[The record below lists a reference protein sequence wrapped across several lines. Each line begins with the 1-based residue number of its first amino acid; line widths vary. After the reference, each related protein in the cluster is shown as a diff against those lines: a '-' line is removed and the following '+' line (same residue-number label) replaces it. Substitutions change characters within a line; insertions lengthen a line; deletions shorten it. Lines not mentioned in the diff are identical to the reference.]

1 MINSQVQQPTDL
13 IVAGAGPAGMAAAIA
28 AARQG
33 ARVLLLE
40 KLPSPGAKLK
50 ATGGGR
56 CNLASNLSNAEI
68 MRRFGRDGR
77 FMTPALQACDCS
89 RLIEF
94 MTEIGV
100 ECHVPDG
107 MRVFPKDHNAGTV
120 LSALEAEI
128 KRLNIELHCSQTID
142 ALVIEAGIIKG
153 VNCNNKLFLA
163 ESVILATGGRG
174 YPTLGSD
181 GSGLK
186 LAATAGH
193 TVTELFPAML
203 PLQTRE
209 TWVKNCRADTIGKA
223 EIRIDLPEAKKLQAR
238 GDLIFTSD
246 GIRGPVV
253 LDFAREIT
261 PLLARYGEVPLL
273 VNLVKGMNEEEL
285 RKHIDNRRKAEPKLT
300 VAQAL
305 SGLLPEPLAAELCR
319 QAGLDLAKPLKD
331 QPGSS
336 RDRLL
341 KLLVAT
347 PLTVIGHAG
356 WEAAMVTRGGVSLKE
371 IRPETLES
379 RLIRG
384 LYFCGEIVNLDGPC
398 GGYNLHWCFAS
409 GLLAGQRAANS
420 AAIAGQSLSV
430 TESSSIRK

>member
-94 MTEIGV
+94 MAEIGV

-174 YPTLGSD
+174 YPTMGSD

-238 GDLIFTSD
+238 GDLIATAKSIAVDVKTDGLSD
-246 GIRGPVV
+246 ADI
-253 LDFAREIT
+253 
-261 PLLARYGEVPLL
+261 
-273 VNLVKGMNEEEL
+273 
-285 RKHIDNRRKAEPKLT
+285 RKAVVVAKLGDAA
-300 VAQAL
+300 VKDKAQAYIDARFDIFA
-305 SGLLPEPLAAELCR
+305 EDAAKNADPVRRAL
-319 QAGLDLAKPLKD
+319 QS
-331 QPGSS
+331 Q
-336 RDRLL
+336 DR
-341 KLLVAT
+341 A
-347 PLTVIGHAG
+347 PLTNDNGQAAYEQRLADA
-356 WEAAMVTRGGVSLKE
+356 WKPKKEA
-371 IRPETLES
+371 
-379 RLIRG
+379 
-384 LYFCGEIVNLDGPC
+384 
-398 GGYNLHWCFAS
+398 
-409 GLLAGQRAANS
+409 
-420 AAIAGQSLSV
+420 
-430 TESSSIRK
+430 